1 MFRALA
7 SMANCG
13 RNTSGRHFVVNFRK
27 ASYLDCKQV
36 LFGRGVEGMD
46 AVQKMATVATD
57 KERPALCDVRYY
69 YLRLQVGMVVS
80 YFYITRARKSESK
93 KESLA
98 WRKKLSKH
106 RRDKVGMMMIVA
118 AMTMIYHDAGE
129 GGSPIIVTKII
140 S

>member
-1 MFRALA
+1 
-7 SMANCG
+7 
-13 RNTSGRHFVVNFRK
+13 
-27 ASYLDCKQV
+27 
-36 LFGRGVEGMD
+36 MD
-46 AVQKMATVATD
+46 AVQKLVIVETD
-57 KERPALCDVRYY
+57 KERPALCNARYY

-118 AMTMIYHDAGE
+118 AMTMIYHDTIQEKEEAQ
-129 GGSPIIVTKII
+129 
-140 S
+140 